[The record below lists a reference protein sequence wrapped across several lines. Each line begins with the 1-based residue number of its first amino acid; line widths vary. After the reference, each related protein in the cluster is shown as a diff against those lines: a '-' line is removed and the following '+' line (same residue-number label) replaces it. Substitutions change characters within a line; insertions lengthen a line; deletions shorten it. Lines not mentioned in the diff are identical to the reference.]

1 MKKKLIVLAV
11 FLLATTIYFVF
22 YHKDKT
28 LKFVPE
34 NADVVVLVDVKN
46 LTRQYISSFATH
58 PSQWFEG
65 RNTKENTITI
75 QESGVKIPDFLQ
87 IFHLKNTQLSQW
99 YSIFELKDEQRFL
112 AFLKQE
118 KFISKGKDIFQKD
131 QIFIKIEGEK
141 CIVGTYDL
149 SFSNINTMLFQSSR
163 KNIFNAD
170 SFIDGSLGSV
180 SFVYGPKTQN
190 FSIDLLSDE
199 IEIKSIS
206 STKDFSPIIA
216 KLQQRNSFLETE
228 LDKENIK
235 KFTSFFDKNF
245 SDSSQITHFKAT
257 AELEQVNDTII
268 TYGYDD
274 NFNEIEKK
282 TFQKIIQPNYVIAL
296 QSSNPE
302 KTQQYFQNKKWINA
316 QNQFTAIPF
325 QPNVIEK
332 IRRGFEIKSTKK
344 PISLSP
350 MVKENYIFIRNNAL
364 LSSSFKSLTA
374 KEKKIISSLE
384 YIFYGNNTQDYYFKL
399 KFKKEKLPL
408 ILRW

>member
-11 FLLATTIYFVF
+11 FMLATTVYFVF

-65 RNTKENTITI
+65 RNTKENTISI
-75 QESGVKIPDFLQ
+75 LKSGVKIPDFLQ
-87 IFHLKNTQLSQW
+87 IFHLKNTQFSQW
-99 YSIFELKDEQRFL
+99 YSIFELKDKQRFL
-112 AFLKQE
+112 AYLKQE
-118 KFISKGKDIFQKD
+118 KFISKGKDVFQKD
-131 QIFIKIEGEK
+131 QIFIKIEGGK
-141 CIVGTYDL
+141 YIVGTSDL

-170 SFIDGSLGSV
+170 SFIDGSLGSI
-180 SFVYGPKTQN
+180 SFISESRTRN

-206 STKDFSPIIA
+206 GTKYFSPIIA

-235 KFTSFFDKNF
+235 KFTSFFHKSF

-316 QNQFTAIPF
+316 KNQFTAIPF
-325 QPNVIEK
+325 QPNVIEQ
-332 IRRGFEIKSTKK
+332 IRRGFEITSTKK

-350 MVKENYIFIRNNAL
+350 LINENYIFIRNNAL

-399 KFKKEKLPL
+399 KFKKEELPL